1 MLVTANDS
9 AADPVPVVIQTPR
22 GLAAAPCVTGRP
34 IGTGEAHR
42 TVLPARHRTV
52 RRARLVTVPGR
63 DSAAGLPGTG
73 HPFSSRPVCEQ
84 VFSRAW
90 AG

>member
-9 AADPVPVVIQTPR
+9 AADPAPVVIQTPR

-42 TVLPARHRTV
+42 TVLPAPAPDRAAGTPGH
-52 RRARLVTVPGR
+52 RART
-63 DSAAGLPGTG
+63 
-73 HPFSSRPVCEQ
+73 
-84 VFSRAW
+84 
-90 AG
+90 